1 MNNINN
7 SHQQHDLMGYIKDH
21 SNPEII
27 NNNKNNEDWLV
38 ENYSLLGTKNTS
50 SPLAISTEQQAT
62 FTQHLQDNVNL
73 FAHVLLDNF
82 SSGTGYTGMSQA
94 SHSIGYM
101 ESLADTYYQK
111 QRLVQQNPPTTK
123 NLVDQLRNARV
134 WDEKLHSIDEKIK
147 NSPQEAATERNVA
160 AQEITV
166 KIKQLQSGESFW
178 LSIGYFKSGSGHS
191 MYCQF
196 HKKSDSTYDIYI
208 YDANGFRDLTGF
220 TGNTVSFGSKNKR
233 NAFIVYEDYPAE
245 TLFLAADD
253 QDPKSTRIAA
263 LMEIDNPNG
272 DRQFGRDEV
281 VAAFQGVTTNN
292 KPISYKSGDQF
303 VTPQR
308 SGSCTWNSLKE
319 LVEHE
324 FVMQAIK
331 KANGDISKDTKDNG
345 KAEYREFKT
354 FVKLA
359 TIVSYYDL
367 YEKEA
372 EIEKKEAMRNQLIL
386 AAKDILKST
395 EGNKLNN
402 AHQDQAKL
410 RTIKWTA
417 YDLLERLT
425 KDHADFEKKSYT
437 VTEVKC
443 EVDKQSERFHI
454 ENKPQK
460 YNMVKAVN
468 FEGVGKSN
476 IKKFDMRRDAGEYCE
491 EQSKLLDEMY
501 KKLKGRS
508 ISDDLAIIQSAT
520 NFLDSLPLANDE
532 YWRKTQISPQGMEKI
547 SKGLSLALSVY
558 NQVVHS
564 VIGYNG
570 QHQIQQFY
578 NTAAATYLLLF
589 KLMKDQYPAEYE
601 NYGLHLQMFVD
612 ILETL

>member
-111 QRLVQQNPPTTK
+111 QRLVQQTPPTTK

-272 DRQFGRDEV
+272 DRQFGIDEV
-281 VAAFQGVTTNN
+281 VAAFQGVTLNN

-417 YDLLERLT
+417 YDLLKRLT
-425 KDHADFEKKSYT
+425 TYHAEFEKKSYT

-520 NFLDSLPLANDE
+520 NFLDSLPLANDK
-532 YWRKTQISPQGMEKI
+532 YWRQTKILPAGMEKI